1 MRHLPLRI
9 ALHSMWGTT
18 GRWCGCPLGLDSA
31 GRRYSAL
38 RWSSRYVRFNVSPII
53 SMYLV
58 CSSRVGEAVGV
69 RFVRVFYEGAVLS
82 GLEWVQLDE
91 FVGRLRALV
100 PDRLF
105 QECMG
110 H

>member
-1 MRHLPLRI
+1 MH
-9 ALHSMWGTT
+9 
-18 GRWCGCPLGLDSA
+18 
-31 GRRYSAL
+31 
-38 RWSSRYVRFNVSPII
+38 
-53 SMYLV
+53 LV

-69 RFVRVFYEGAVLS
+69 RFVRVSYEGAVLS

-105 QECMG
+105 QEYMG